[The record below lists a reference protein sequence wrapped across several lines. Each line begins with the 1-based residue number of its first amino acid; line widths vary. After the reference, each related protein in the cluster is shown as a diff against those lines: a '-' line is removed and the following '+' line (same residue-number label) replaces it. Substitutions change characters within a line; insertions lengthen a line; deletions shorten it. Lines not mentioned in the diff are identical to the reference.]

1 MAIIAQEFEQLVT
14 ARGEKYCDFNE
25 LYEKSHEI
33 KNKWINDI
41 VVNEEKPNFE
51 LDENMR
57 FHYLTKDNKRK
68 EADITNFGFSQLC
81 ARMGIPTN
89 YIQKCFKSGK
99 EELALQ
105 NFRAWA
111 SETNQNMLVRENDG
125 VIRAVLS
132 DSYTPFDSF
141 QIIRS
146 LKYTVDFGR
155 WKLTQAYLSEDRMVL
170 RFVDFEPLSVSDGSP
185 LFLGFTVSS
194 SDVGRG
200 SLSIK
205 MMLYR
210 SVCTNGLL
218 ISSMGGTLYRK
229 NHSGE
234 GIGASKLQAFNHIFS
249 GIDVTADEIVKNI
262 EQCRGKM
269 LKDYEM
275 EMYMEKAKREIK
287 LSEKSRKKLEEL
299 MASTYDRTKW
309 GFINSMTELAQNFTL
324 DTRLEMEQWAGKLFA

>member
-1 MAIIAQEFEQLVT
+1 
-14 ARGEKYCDFNE
+14 
-25 LYEKSHEI
+25 
-33 KNKWINDI
+33 
-41 VVNEEKPNFE
+41 
-51 LDENMR
+51 
-57 FHYLTKDNKRK
+57 
-68 EADITNFGFSQLC
+68 
-81 ARMGIPTN
+81 
-89 YIQKCFKSGK
+89 
-99 EELALQ
+99 
-105 NFRAWA
+105 
-111 SETNQNMLVRENDG
+111 MLVRENDG

-200 SLSIK
+200 NLSIK